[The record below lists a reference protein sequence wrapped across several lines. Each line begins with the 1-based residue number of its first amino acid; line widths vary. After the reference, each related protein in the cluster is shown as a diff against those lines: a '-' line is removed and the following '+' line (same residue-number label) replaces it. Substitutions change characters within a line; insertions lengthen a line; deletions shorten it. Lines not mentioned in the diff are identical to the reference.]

1 MTWHRA
7 LPVAKLREAGR
18 ALFRHGGKQIVLF
31 DVEGEIRALDNRC
44 PHEGYPLFQGTVDP
58 ERCLLTCQWHNWKFD
73 LASGKALVGE
83 DHVRSYRARVV
94 EDDIEIDVT
103 DPPVEAI
110 EKAALGA
117 LEEAITAGQYRHVA
131 RELARMLSNGLDP
144 LGGVRRAVELTH
156 DRFEYGTTHAFAA
169 AADWLTLYVEESDME
184 HRVLCLTEAIDHMA
198 DDALRQPF
206 FAFAK
211 NVEPFSDEAFL
222 EAVEAEDE
230 PRAVGLMRGAL
241 ENGIPWSELEPT
253 LARAALSHYNSFG
266 HAAIYV
272 HKTGELLRLL
282 GAGSSAHLLL
292 PLARY
297 LCYTTRED
305 LLPDAPTPWR
315 SKPRPRSVAT
325 DSPGSTARRCP
336 DRA

>member
-58 ERCLLTCQWHNWKFD
+58 ELCLLTCQWHNWKFD
-73 LASGKALVGE
+73 LATGKALVGE

-169 AADWLTLYVEESDME
+169 AAD
-184 HRVLCLTEAIDHMA
+184 
-198 DDALRQPF
+198 
-206 FAFAK
+206 
-211 NVEPFSDEAFL
+211 
-222 EAVEAEDE
+222 
-230 PRAVGLMRGAL
+230 
-241 ENGIPWSELEPT
+241 
-253 LARAALSHYNSFG
+253 
-266 HAAIYV
+266 
-272 HKTGELLRLL
+272 
-282 GAGSSAHLLL
+282 
-292 PLARY
+292 
-297 LCYTTRED
+297 
-305 LLPDAPTPWR
+305 
-315 SKPRPRSVAT
+315 
-325 DSPGSTARRCP
+325 
-336 DRA
+336 

>member
-1 MTWHRA
+1 
-7 LPVAKLREAGR
+7 
-18 ALFRHGGKQIVLF
+18 
-31 DVEGEIRALDNRC
+31 
-44 PHEGYPLFQGTVDP
+44 
-58 ERCLLTCQWHNWKFD
+58 
-73 LASGKALVGE
+73 
-83 DHVRSYRARVV
+83 
-94 EDDIEIDVT
+94 
-103 DPPVEAI
+103 
-110 EKAALGA
+110 
-117 LEEAITAGQYRHVA
+117 
-131 RELARMLSNGLDP
+131 
-144 LGGVRRAVELTH
+144 
-156 DRFEYGTTHAFAA
+156 
-169 AADWLTLYVEESDME
+169 ME

-222 EAVEAEDE
+222 KAVEAEDE